1 MFCLQLTGPVPTAM
15 EWYNPQGQ
23 LVSKDGRDEVN
34 QAIIAGGSAAALTFL
49 SYQQSQGGKYEC
61 RVTGP
66 GANFEKLPVCIGE
79 PYTFGDCRL
88 MLWKLCI

>member
-1 MFCLQLTGPVPTAM
+1 MYCVQLTRPVTAAI

-23 LVSKDGRDEVN
+23 LVSKDGRDRVN
-34 QAIIAGGSAAALTFL
+34 QAVISGGTAARLNFQ

-66 GANFEKLPVCIGE
+66 GNNLEQLPVCIGE
-79 PYTFGDCRL
+79 CYTYLGWL
-88 MLWKLCI
+88 

>member
-1 MFCLQLTGPVPTAM
+1 MYCVQPAGPVPTAT

-34 QAIIAGGSAAALTFL
+34 QGGGGRRAASLNFQ
-49 SYQQSQGGKYEC
+49 SYQQDQGGKYEC

-66 GANFEKLPVCIGE
+66 GNYSEKLPVCIGE
-79 PYTFGDCRL
+79 CYTGPWVAFDYYV
-88 MLWKLCI
+88 